1 MMLAKLI
8 DETSAKGKMP
18 NALKKQNIAKQA
30 ITALNKCKFILF
42 VLRVELVKY
51 IITKT
56 GKIPKKHLKKT
67 IWKVLKSADSFL
79 INTSIKTKKITD
91 KIFSVIAI

>member
-1 MMLAKLI
+1 MIIMLAKLI
-8 DETSAKGKMP
+8 DETSAKGKIP

-30 ITALNKCKFILF
+30 ITALNKCKFILL

-51 IITKT
+51 IIIKT

-67 IWKVLKSADSFL
+67 I
-79 INTSIKTKKITD
+79 
-91 KIFSVIAI
+91 